1 MAVIIQNQVNWN
13 QVIFFINKGPD
24 TKYENKK
31 NNMKIKPTFFLLLI
45 LLGSCK
51 NATKSEESLAQNN
64 NIVIANQ
71 FINAFYSFNK
81 DSLSAILSEA
91 NESRPGILFYQNWAE
106 CGNYGVLN
114 RAEVI
119 VKNDTLVV
127 CPVTV
132 RDDLIQA
139 LQLDMHVTDTFHL
152 GIIDGHIKSV
162 ETSSNDPELFH
173 EARKWVREN
182 LAELVEEPCKRDKE
196 NGPTPCECVKAT
208 VQGFKEFI
216 ATKK

>member
-1 MAVIIQNQVNWN
+1 
-13 QVIFFINKGPD
+13 
-24 TKYENKK
+24 
-31 NNMKIKPTFFLLLI
+31 MKIKPTIILLFI

-51 NATKSEESLAQNN
+51 NVSKSEDLTPQQTNVA
-64 NIVIANQ
+64 VANQ
-71 FINAFYSFNK
+71 FIDAFYSFNQ
-81 DSLSAILSEA
+81 DSLTKILSDA
-91 NESRPGILFYQNWAE
+91 NKSRPGILFYQKWAE
-106 CGNYGVLN
+106 CGNYGVIN

-119 VKNDTLVV
+119 VKNDTLVI

-152 GIIDGHIKSV
+152 GIINGHIKSV

-173 EARKWVREN
+173 EARKWVSEN
-182 LAELVEEPCKRDKE
+182 LADLVDQPCNWEKE
-196 NGPTPCECVKAT
+196 GGPTPCECVKAT

-216 ATKK
+216 ATKE

>member
-1 MAVIIQNQVNWN
+1 
-13 QVIFFINKGPD
+13 
-24 TKYENKK
+24 
-31 NNMKIKPTFFLLLI
+31 LLLV
-45 LLGSCK
+45 SCK
-51 NATKSEESLAQNN
+51 NASHSGDSNKDINTIE
-64 NIVIANQ
+64 VANK
-71 FINAFYSFNK
+71 FIDAFYSFNN
-81 DSLSAILSEA
+81 DSLSSILSEA
-91 NESRPGILFYQNWAE
+91 NESRPGILFYQKWAE
-106 CGNYGVLN
+106 CGNYTVLN
-114 RAEVI
+114 RSDVI

-127 CPVTV
+127 CLVTV

-182 LAELVEEPCKRDKE
+182 LKELVGEPCSREKE
-196 NGPTPCECVKAT
+196 GGPTPCDCVKAT

-216 ATKK
+216 ATIQ